1 MITKLTDFL
10 KEAYSKDKEEILNF
24 IEELPDPVVLYRT
37 LFLTKGE
44 KINKNNLGRS
54 WTLDYN
60 FAENAYHYKSFYPNS
75 DDIMKII
82 HIVVP
87 KEYID
92 VEETVNVRLI
102 TDNEKYFWDELTDEW
117 IENTDLD
124 FHSYEH
130 EDEIVLK
137 SVPDLKKYIT
147 KIESFQLKD
156 GLPKQKKPKEFR
168 NKFPDIFSDL
178 EI

>member
-44 KINKNNLGRS
+44 KINKNQLGES

-60 FAENAYHYKSFYPNS
+60 FAENAYHYKSFYPNN

-82 HIVVP
+82 HIEVP
-87 KEYID
+87 KRLID
-92 VEETVNVRLI
+92 IDKTVDRRLI
-102 TDNEKYFWDELTDEW
+102 TDTEKYFWDELTDEW

-130 EDEIVLK
+130 EQEIVLK
-137 SVPDLKKYIT
+137 NISELKKYIT
-147 KIESFQLKD
+147 KIESTPLE
-156 GLPKQKKPKEFR
+156 GGYPKKET
-168 NKFPDIFSDL
+168 KGKSHEDMFPDL
-178 EI
+178 YA